1 MPIPVVLPP
10 LLSDLRT
17 KLLAPPVDPS
27 PVTRDPRYQELR
39 VEIAKLESPASAP
52 PKWAEVATKGA
63 ALLQESE
70 KHLQV
75 AAYTAAALTELH
87 GPAGMSLGVD
97 LLTQL
102 LPLPE
107 LAPTSAKGRGLA
119 LFWFIQR
126 LTQRLS
132 TMTAEA
138 IDAPFLRPLPGQLK
152 SLRSAAVEHIGD
164 RAPAFGGAIRASESL
179 CLDLPAPEADPSGA
193 AQAGEGAVSD
203 DTPIATELAAGPIEE
218 KTLTAVSLA
227 APSPAAPSPAAP
239 SSAAPS
245 SAAPSPADTTPPA
258 NPRPSSL
265 DPAANKA
272 ATREATDPLAEFREE
287 AAPWLAP
294 IAPDSPCGDA
304 PDPLESFIELRN
316 EFAKLTSVTQ
326 TPIEWRLV
334 KEQSDQLL
342 RETSKDL
349 RLAAYLMLA
358 EHHERGLHGLILGL
372 VVAAELLARYPG
384 TLHPKRPKSRGN
396 FAEWLIV
403 QAGAALSQIGE
414 AISEPEH
421 RALVSA
427 RKHLAAV
434 FAEHLGD
441 RAPSQRPLR
450 DAIKKIAVAPEEE
463 QEADSTATQ
472 TETET
477 ETETEKAEGEKAEA
491 KSEAKAESS
500 PSVTD
505 PTAAETKV
513 AADPTPTRTA
523 DAKSTIDPV
532 AVDPKFTAK
541 PAEKVAVKP
550 AAAAAP
556 LADLGDLDRFLD
568 ATDDALAATARALRD
583 ALPADPRG
591 YRLLRIALWL
601 KLIAPPPTKPDGN
614 THLQPLQDRDRDQLE
629 TLLAK
634 QQWAGLIQRSESLL
648 PRNRYLLD
656 LQRYSCAALE
666 GLGEEYAAAAV
677 ALRAEVTALLVRFPS
692 LPKLRDR
699 SGRPLAD
706 AETERWIAERLL
718 PTMTTQPAGAAAAQA
733 TLPAALAQT
742 DDDLTFWAGLTSQLQ
757 SPTTSQA
764 ALTSAQAY
772 IDSSPTG
779 TIRFTRSLKLAVELA
794 RGGVDQHAAY
804 LLRGLSDE
812 AERSALVH
820 WDKPLFTRCLIE
832 SAALHRKM
840 KNTAAYDETC
850 RRLAPICLSAIPR

>member
-10 LLSDLRT
+10 ALSDLRT
-17 KLLAPPVDPS
+17 KLLVPPVNPS
-27 PVTRDPRYQELR
+27 PVTRDPRYQDLR
-39 VEIAKLESPASAP
+39 VEIAKLESPASSP
-52 PKWAEVATKGA
+52 PKWPEVATTGA

-75 AAYTAAALTELH
+75 AAYTAAALAELH

-97 LLTQL
+97 LLTEL
-102 LPLPE
+102 LSLPE

-119 LFWFIQR
+119 LLWFIQR
-126 LTQRLS
+126 LTQRLT
-132 TMTAEA
+132 TMTAA
-138 IDAPFLRPLPGQLK
+138 ATDAPFLRPLPDQLK
-152 SLRSAAVEHIGD
+152 ALQSAAVEQLGD
-164 RAPAFGGAIRASESL
+164 RAPAFGGALRAIKSL
-179 CLDLPAPEADPSGA
+179 CLDLPEDPEALNSGA
-193 AQAGEGAVSD
+193 VKGADVPSNSG
-203 DTPIATELAAGPIEE
+203 TPVATE
-218 KTLTAVSLA
+218 
-227 APSPAAPSPAAP
+227 PATKPATERNSDAKP
-239 SSAAPS
+239 PTT
-245 SAAPSPADTTPPA
+245 PSPADTPPPST
-258 NPRPSSL
+258 PRPSSL
-265 DPAANKA
+265 DPAPSQAPSQ
-272 ATREATDPLAEFREE
+272 TPPREAAEPLAEFLDE

-294 IAPDSPCGDA
+294 IAPDSACGDA
-304 PDPLESFIELRN
+304 PDPLESFTELRN

-334 KEQSDQLL
+334 REQSDQLL

-358 EHHERGLHGLILGL
+358 KHHERGLHGLILGL
-372 VVAAELLARYPG
+372 VIAAELLARYPKA
-384 TLHPKRPKSRGN
+384 LHPKRPKSRGN

-403 QAGAALSQIGE
+403 QAAAALSQMDKP
-414 AISEPEH
+414 ISASEH
-421 RALVSA
+421 QALVSA

-450 DAIKKIAVAPEEE
+450 EAIKNIAITPENEDEDEPEDE
-463 QEADSTATQ
+463 QGAGLTASQ
-472 TETET
+472 T
-477 ETETEKAEGEKAEA
+477 ETETEKAESLTKAEA
-491 KSEAKAESS
+491 S

-505 PTAAETKV
+505 PAAAGTNV
-513 AADPTPTRTA
+513 AADPTPPSRTA
-523 DAKSTIDPV
+523 DAKSNTDPV
-532 AVDPKFTAK
+532 AVDPKVTTSAK
-541 PAEKVAVKP
+541 KVAVKP

-568 ATDDALAATARALRD
+568 ATDDALASTARALRD

-614 THLQPLQDRDRDQLE
+614 THLRPLQDRDRKQLE

-648 PRNRYLLD
+648 PLNRYLLD

-677 ALRAEVTALLVRFPS
+677 AVRAEVTALLVRFPS
-692 LPKLRDR
+692 LPKLRDS
-699 SGRPLAD
+699 SGKPLAD
-706 AETERWIAERLL
+706 AETERWIAERVH
-718 PTMTTQPAGAAAAQA
+718 PTTPPAGGAAAQA
-733 TLPAALAQT
+733 MLPPALAET
-742 DDDLTFWAGLTSQLQ
+742 HDDLTFWAGLTSQLQ
-757 SPTTSQA
+757 SPTTCQA

-772 IDSSPTG
+772 IDASPTG
-779 TIRFTRSLKLAVELA
+779 TIRFARSLKLAVELA
-794 RGGVDQHAAY
+794 RGGVEQHAAY

-812 AERSALVH
+812 AVRSTLAH

-832 SAALHRKM
+832 SAELHRKM
-840 KNTAAYDETC
+840 KNTPAYDEVC